1 MVGSTDGEI
10 TRMNL
15 DSALSLIRE
24 VPDFPQPGVLFRD
37 ITPLLSNPQAFSTV
51 VDALLTFNSHVS
63 QFAGI
68 EARGFILASAMAIRS
83 SAGFVPIRKSGKLP
97 FAVYSENYSL
107 EYGEA
112 TLELHQDAFNES
124 RAVVVVDDVLATGGT
139 LEAAIKLAERAGGQ
153 VLSVVTL
160 IEISA
165 LGGRERLGAQF
176 PRLEIH
182 ALVKV

>member
-1 MVGSTDGEI
+1 
-10 TRMNL
+10 MNL
-15 DSALSLIRE
+15 ESALSHIRE

-37 ITPLLSNPQAFSTV
+37 ITPLLSNAQAFTTV
-51 VDALLTFNSHVS
+51 VDELLKLNPERP

-83 SAGFVPIRKSGKLP
+83 SSGFVPIRKSGKLP
-97 FAVYSENYSL
+97 SAVYSEKYAL

-112 TLELHQDAFNES
+112 TLEVHQDAFKQS
-124 RAVVVVDDVLATGGT
+124 REVVIVDDVLATGGT
-139 LEAAIKLAERAGGQ
+139 LEAAIKLVQRADGQ
-153 VLSVVTL
+153 VLSVVSL

-165 LGGRERLGAQF
+165 LGGRQRLLSLF
-176 PRLEIH
+176 PQLKIH